1 MSIGISPIRPLIDP
15 DALHTNFLSLSRKHG
30 QNNSLVGSV
39 HSTEGGHSPARVKAV
54 TEAMAQHDVRLIS
67 DYLKDYIFAVHRQP
81 MKSVPRNVSLAELKK
96 IEQHNV
102 GAARNNRQLDDIADS
117 RARILQRQ
125 GETLSDIADTLA
137 KAEKFDRLAS
147 RSSSAFRAIP
157 FASATILQYA
167 KPEISKGNWLPTSL
181 KPLAPL
187 ISGALSGVMDQVGT
201 GVMNRVTGD
210 AHYLTAAPEKLHD
223 AMADSLKRN
232 APGLRQKSVD
242 MGVAIQGYTARNL
255 LRTGVAT
262 MLAGHPA
269 VQAAVDTSIA
279 AVGGLAANAVYGD
292 RMHTSEGRDLQRG
305 GAYIFGRKDA
315 EPKALDDEIDWL
327 DAYKNIKNA
336 TYMGAA
342 VNASKR
348 LAGMPIDI
356 LTDSIPAAR
365 SLISVSSLAQNGL
378 SLSGGFAGAAKL
390 QEMAAKNIN
399 NPYLKT
405 AVSQLTNTVVS
416 AAVFSSWTTAGVVT
430 DPATRRAEQF
440 LQHEL
445 KDAFSAAGSYMVNK
459 VTGGLGVTNSLFGD
473 TTNQGVAIGAA
484 SRAQYDKA

>member
-1 MSIGISPIRPLIDP
+1 
-15 DALHTNFLSLSRKHG
+15 
-30 QNNSLVGSV
+30 
-39 HSTEGGHSPARVKAV
+39 VK
-54 TEAMAQHDVRLIS
+54 HDVRLIS
-67 DYLKDYIFAVHRQP
+67 DYLKDYIFAAHRQA
-81 MKSVPRNVSLAELKK
+81 MKPVPRDVSVAELKK

-102 GAARNNRQLDDIADS
+102 GVARNNRQLDDIADS
-117 RARILQRQ
+117 RARILQRE

-147 RSSSAFRAIP
+147 RSSSTFRAIP
-157 FASATILQYA
+157 FACATILQYA
-167 KPEISKGNWLPTSL
+167 KPEINKGDWLPTSL

-187 ISGALSGVMDQVGT
+187 IPGALSGVMDQVGT

-210 AHYLTAAPEKLHD
+210 AHYLKAAPEKLHD

-232 APGLRQKSVD
+232 APGLLQKSVD

-255 LRTGVAT
+255 LRAGVGT
-262 MLAGHPA
+262 MLAGNPG

-279 AVGGLAANAVYGD
+279 AVGGLAANAVYGN
-292 RMHTSEGRDLQRG
+292 RMHTSEHRDRQRG

-315 EPKALDDEIDWL
+315 EPKALDDETDWL
-327 DAYKNIKNA
+327 DAYKGIKNA
-336 TYMGAA
+336 TYIGAA
-342 VNASKR
+342 VNAGKR

-378 SLSGGFAGAAKL
+378 AMSGGLAGVASL
-390 QEMAAKNIN
+390 QEIATKKIN
-399 NPYLKT
+399 NAYLKT
-405 AVSQLTNTVVS
+405 AVSQLTNTVAS
-416 AAVFSSWTTAGVVT
+416 AVVFSSWTTAGVVT
-430 DPATRRAEQF
+430 DPATRRAEQL

-445 KDAFSAAGSYMVNK
+445 KNAFSAIGSYMVNK
-459 VTGGLGVTNSLFGD
+459 VAGPGTTNSAFD
-473 TTNQGVAIGAA
+473 DITNQGVAISTA